1 MDDTAIIKN
10 WSLPCPAK
18 DDDSNPFVELT
29 ALSRARSGSYPIG
42 RNGLW
47 HGGIHF
53 DQGTAANFDQGSVR
67 CIADGEVIAYR
78 IDQTYPQTTYP
89 GEPPAVTKAAFST
102 GFVLVKHQL
111 QAPAISLSDSLD
123 SDVAKPPSL
132 TLYSLYMHLKD
143 LRAYETDLQLDRP
156 GFYGDDCY
164 RIKADAPDPL
174 PGNAGLGLNIRQE
187 PSSKSSILGV
197 LPRGAQISISGSGQY
212 RKLVSI
218 MDNSALPAL
227 TANTDGDLP
236 GYVWFDSLERD
247 LQPAK
252 TDSVVVLD
260 KPVRI
265 SAQDLIGHIGVC
277 HNHSGSDQQQLH
289 VELFSCD
296 DVPSFIAQSQ
306 SWAQSFKE
314 DQKTLLQVYKGASKL
329 IAHRPDIDASNPPAL
344 SDAGVV
350 AETGLLIPQRLL
362 DGLPA
367 THKIKVS
374 YPATGN
380 LPPRVNQWWRLEGLF
395 AGKDGQPI
403 SGWLWEQELITTRH
417 SPWEWIGFNTIIETA
432 KPVEQLAYAYNA
444 QGILEPQEQAN
455 YQAMINRIDG
465 APLTA
470 AAKLFDV
477 VDSNQDQQLTA
488 TEIKAAMSK
497 PWSAQQMAQTITHYE
512 SEWYWQQAKWD
523 ELDEL
528 LTPDPSEPNLIWAA
542 EKQRIEQLSW
552 WSELAGKHGISG
564 DGKAWHFQ
572 VVNMTFYFV
581 NAGLINIDAF
591 MVLYKS
597 LHQEFSK
604 NTPELSDKS
613 AKNLRQMI
621 VEIDDVYRSG
631 RYKPNLYEVSYMLA
645 TARHETYQ
653 FITGEYF
660 SKEPEIGDASYFDK
674 YDPIRAPS
682 VMQRKIAI
690 RNGNVDEGD
699 GYKYRGRGC
708 VHLTWKGNYEKASK
722 ALSVNFVEFPELAA
736 EYVHSVRIMIWGM
749 TTGVFTGKSL
759 GDYINSSLVDYKGA
773 RKVIN
778 WTDRDELIASYAHRF
793 EGILKETSY
802 LPKEF

>member
-47 HGGIHF
+47 HGGVHF

-143 LRAYETDLQLDRP
+143 WRAYETDLQLDRP

-227 TANTDGDLP
+227 TANTDDDLP

-265 SAQDLIGHIGVC
+265 SAQDLLGHIGVY

-329 IAHRPDIDASNPPAL
+329 ITHRPDIDASNPPVL

-512 SEWYWQQAKWD
+512 SEWYWKQAKWD

-528 LTPDPSEPNLIWAA
+528 LIPDPSEPNLIWAA

-552 WSELAGKHGISG
+552 WSELAGRHGISG

-572 VVNMTFYFV
+572 CMGCVFSFINKQRLLVSREQLAGIMVSASVDIVDKYLLAINKTMETFQ
-581 NAGLINIDAF
+581 I
-591 MVLYKS
+591 
-597 LHQEFSK
+597 
-604 NTPELSDKS
+604 NTPLRIAHFLAQIAHETGELRSTEEYASGEEYEGRSDLGNIYPGDGIKFKGRGLLQLTGRS
-613 AKNLRQMI
+613 NYEDCEEYINTLPAHENVDITSSVENSSKVATDVFLAALVSGYYWTKVRKKLNLASDR
-621 VEIDDVYRSG
+621 DDVYWVSVYVNGWAQQVDPVYPERA
-631 RYKPNLYEVSYMLA
+631 REPNNM
-645 TARHETYQ
+645 RHRM
-653 FITGEYF
+653 
-660 SKEPEIGDASYFDK
+660 K
-674 YDPIRAPS
+674 
-682 VMQRKIAI
+682 M
-690 RNGNVDEGD
+690 
-699 GYKYRGRGC
+699 
-708 VHLTWKGNYEKASK
+708 
-722 ALSVNFVEFPELAA
+722 
-736 EYVHSVRIMIWGM
+736 
-749 TTGVFTGKSL
+749 
-759 GDYINSSLVDYKGA
+759 
-773 RKVIN
+773 
-778 WTDRDELIASYAHRF
+778 TDRAKKIIGVD
-793 EGILKETSY
+793 
-802 LPKEF
+802 